1 MTMSEIDPLEADMLR
16 GAVLALRVGA
26 PIGKRRSPK
35 RGRCSGIAASSLDTR
50 GPPAAR
56 RELADIGNI
65 LEAAIK
71 FVHIERGLSC
81 DLET

>member
-16 GAVLALRVGA
+16 GAVLALRRRADRQAKIAEAGTMLGDRGA
-26 PIGKRRSPK
+26 VIGHARP
-35 RGRCSGIAASSLDTR
+35 L
-50 GPPAAR
+50 AAR
-56 RELADIGNI
+56 RELADIGEV